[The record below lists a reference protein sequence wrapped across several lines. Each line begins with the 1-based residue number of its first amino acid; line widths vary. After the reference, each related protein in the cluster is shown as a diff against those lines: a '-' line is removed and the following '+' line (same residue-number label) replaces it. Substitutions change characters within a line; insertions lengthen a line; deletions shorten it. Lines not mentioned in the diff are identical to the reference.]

1 MGLHNEGESHS
12 LDTLYRGA
20 TTPTAYYL
28 RLCNSLKLRLT
39 SVTGTFQIGETVSGG
54 SSVDS
59 GVIYG
64 IKNNPDGSVTLKLG
78 DLTET
83 TVFSVGETITGG
95 TSAATGTVDNATITM
110 LNVSGVFQANET
122 VSNGS
127 TGTGQI
133 VTVGPDLIVIQEYTG
148 DWAVGDTVTGD
159 ESAATGT
166 INHIYAGEAG
176 LFDND
181 TLLMPAPVQSTPTT
195 SATGTLNGTYYY
207 TVTAL
212 DAAGRE
218 TAQSNE
224 VSETVDGGTTAGTIN
239 LSWSAIR
246 DAKGYRV
253 WRGTTAGGENE
264 YYDVSTTSLADNGS
278 LTFTAGT
285 PPSSGTASYLPNEP
299 SGNGYSPILLNA
311 NTTDFPTLTQDSAG
325 DYYVESVQ
333 KTFTA
338 SGGDIGPVNTL
349 VLATSSD
356 NTGELWASSAMK
368 ECPPSKV
375 IHDGESMNVQQRITQ
390 M

>member
-1 MGLHNEGESHS
+1 
-12 LDTLYRGA
+12 
-20 TTPTAYYL
+20 
-28 RLCNSLKLRLT
+28 
-39 SVTGTFQIGETVSGG
+39 
-54 SSVDS
+54 
-59 GVIYG
+59 
-64 IKNNPDGSVTLKLG
+64 
-78 DLTET
+78 
-83 TVFSVGETITGG
+83 
-95 TSAATGTVDNATITM
+95 
-110 LNVSGVFQANET
+110 
-122 VSNGS
+122 
-127 TGTGQI
+127 
-133 VTVGPDLIVIQEYTG
+133 
-148 DWAVGDTVTGD
+148 
-159 ESAATGT
+159 
-166 INHIYAGEAG
+166 
-176 LFDND
+176 
-181 TLLMPAPVQSTPTT
+181 
-195 SATGTLNGTYYY
+195 
-207 TVTAL
+207 
-212 DAAGRE
+212 
-218 TAQSNE
+218 
-224 VSETVDGGTTAGTIN
+224 VDGGTTAGTIN

-253 WRGTTAGGENE
+253 WRGTASGAENE
-264 YYDVSTTSLADNGS
+264 YYDVTDTSLADDGS